1 MKGSFTLFFYM
12 KRKEGCMEPL
22 RILMLA
28 WEYPPMMVGGLGRHV
43 YELSRAL
50 ARNGHDVH
58 VVTIHEE
65 QCTIYEKVHDVH
77 VHRVA
82 VDYREKHHFYEWIA
96 QLNKSMLAYAQE
108 LCKVYTFDVI
118 HAHDWLVA
126 ICAMDLQK
134 QQRLSLVTT
143 VHATERG
150 RNSGIYTSLQWKIHM
165 HEKELVKES
174 NVVIVCSQFMKGE
187 VVRDF
192 EVNREAVIVHPNG
205 IDQYFF
211 HAVTPSLDVI
221 NHYNLADRLV
231 VFSIGRIV
239 NEKGFYSIIEA
250 APQITQRYPKILFII
265 AGQGTMLEQYR
276 GAVQGMGLQHS
287 ILFLGHITE
296 EEQRSFLQRCDVLLI
311 PSLYEPFGIVA
322 LEGMLAKRP
331 VLVSRVGGLQEI
343 IVDGVNGFQMQPG
356 CSRSLSEKLIW
367 VIEQPEIAQRV
378 ANKGYEDVLV
388 HYNWGEIARTTAQT
402 YEKAVQH
409 HKCGG

>member
-50 ARNGHDVH
+50 AYYGHDVH
-58 VVTIHEE
+58 VVTVHEE
-65 QCTIYEKVHDVH
+65 QCTTYEKVHGVH
-77 VHRVA
+77 VHRVS
-82 VDYREKHHFYEWIA
+82 VDYREKYHFYEWIA
-96 QLNKSMLAYAQE
+96 ALNKSMLAYTQE
-108 LCKVYTFDVI
+108 LCKGYVFDVI

-134 QQRLSLVTT
+134 KQQLTLVTT
-143 VHATERG
+143 VHATEHG

-174 NVVIVCSQFMKGE
+174 NVVIVCSQFMKSE
-187 VVRDF
+187 VMRNF
-192 EVNREAVIVHPNG
+192 EINSEGVIVHPNG
-205 IDQYFF
+205 IDCNFF
-211 HAVTPSLDVI
+211 HAVTPSLEI
-221 NHYNLADRLV
+221 TKRYHLSDRLV

-239 NEKGFYSIIEA
+239 NEKGFYTIIEA
-250 APQITQRYPKILFII
+250 APHITQRYPQVLFII

-276 GAVQGMGLQHS
+276 AVVQRKGLQHS

-296 EEQRSFLQRCDVLLI
+296 EEQRAFFQRCDVLLI
-311 PSLYEPFGIVA
+311 PSLYEPFGIVV
-322 LEGMLAKRP
+322 LEGMLAKKP

-343 IVDGVNGFQMQPG
+343 IIEGVNGFLMKAG
-356 CSRSLSEKLIW
+356 CAQSLNEKLICI
-367 VIEQPEIAQRV
+367 IEQPEIAQCA

-388 HYNWGEIARTTAQT
+388 HYNWSEIARATAHT

>member
-1 MKGSFTLFFYM
+1 
-12 KRKEGCMEPL
+12 MEPL

-50 ARNGHDVH
+50 AHYGHDVH
-58 VVTIHEE
+58 VVTVHEE
-65 QCTIYEKVHDVH
+65 QCTTYEKIHGVH
-77 VHRVA
+77 VHRVS
-82 VDYREKHHFYEWIA
+82 VDYREKYHFYEWITA
-96 QLNKSMLAYAQE
+96 LNKSMLAYTQE
-108 LCKVYTFDVI
+108 LCEGYAFDVI

-134 QQRLSLVTT
+134 KKRLTLVTT
-143 VHATERG
+143 VHATEHG

-174 NVVIVCSQFMKGE
+174 TVVIVCSQFMKGE
-187 VVRDF
+187 VMQNF
-192 EVNREAVIVHPNG
+192 EINSEEVIVHPNG
-205 IDQYFF
+205 IDCHFF
-211 HAVTPSLDVI
+211 HAVTPSLEI
-221 NHYNLADRLV
+221 IKRHNLSDRLV

-239 NEKGFYSIIEA
+239 NEKGFYTIIEA
-250 APQITQRYPKILFII
+250 APHITQRYPQVLFII

-276 GAVQGMGLQHS
+276 AVVQGRGLQHS

-296 EEQRSFLQRCDVLLI
+296 EEQRAFFQRCDVLLI

-322 LEGMLAKRP
+322 LEGMLAKKP

-343 IVDGVNGFQMQPG
+343 IIEGVNGFLMKAG
-356 CSRSLSEKLIW
+356 CAQSLSEKLICM
-367 VIEQPEIAQRV
+367 IEHPEIAQCV

-388 HYNWGEIARTTAQT
+388 HYNWSEIARATAHT